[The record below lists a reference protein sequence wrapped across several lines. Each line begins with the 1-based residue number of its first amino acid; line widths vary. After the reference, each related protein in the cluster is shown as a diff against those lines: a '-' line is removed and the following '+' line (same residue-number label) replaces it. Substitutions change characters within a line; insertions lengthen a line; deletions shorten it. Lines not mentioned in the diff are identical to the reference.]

1 MAELNLQ
8 QIQRKKSIKDY
19 LTMLF
24 SQVSHII
31 KLLFTH
37 LFLKK
42 LHDSPDISC
51 RDIRSNRLL
60 FFCERYKNFNFP

>member
-37 LFLKK
+37 LFKKKK
-42 LHDSPDISC
+42 LT
-51 RDIRSNRLL
+51 
-60 FFCERYKNFNFP
+60 